1 MKNHIYPW
9 IQVIIRNTRASSQH
23 ATRSKA
29 QISRNLKGCR
39 DADNACSCIPA
50 RRQPG
55 KMQDVEALV
64 TDYVTRCGAWADVE
78 AKAFA
83 SEARLLDAVSAISKR
98 TRPVVCL
105 LDSGG
110 RQLSS
115 EKFAAQIE
123 RWRDS
128 GQQNLFFCVGP
139 ADGWSGVA
147 KERAD
152 LCCPWGR

>member
-1 MKNHIYPW
+1 MRITLAHVSPHGGS
-9 IQVIIRNTRASSQH
+9 RA
-23 ATRSKA
+23 
-29 QISRNLKGCR
+29 
-39 DADNACSCIPA
+39 
-50 RRQPG
+50 

-83 SEARLLDAVSAISKR
+83 SESRLLDAVAAMSKR

-128 GQQNLFFCVGP
+128 GQQDLFFCVGP
-139 ADGWSGVA
+139 ADGWSGAA

-152 LCCPWGR
+152 LLLSLGPMTLAHGIARVVLAEQVYRGLSILAGHPYHGGH